1 MLTYIGEFR
10 TYWRTL
16 AAACLGL
23 ALGSALNHY
32 MTNLFGPP
40 LIQEFGWQKSQFA
53 LIGSIALLTIPFV
66 PLAGRFV
73 DRFGPRVAALVG
85 FTVVPL
91 TFFAYSLMTGSIIQ
105 FFAITIVQHIFGIL
119 TTSLVFCR
127 IVVERFDL
135 ARGMALSVAMSGAP
149 LMGAIAVPLVGEVV
163 DAEGW
168 RAGYRLLAAISATGG
183 LIAVILM
190 GRRQRKAAETG
201 ETPKAAAPRLS
212 RAEFGALARTPA
224 FLLLI
229 GGMLLVN
236 LPQVIVSSQLKLV
249 LMESGAASRLA
260 TYIVSLYAIGV
271 VVGRF
276 ICGLALDRV
285 PAHIVAIFAL
295 GLPAVG
301 FMVLA
306 SPAQAGWL
314 LAGAVL
320 VVGLAQGAE
329 GDVGAYITS
338 RKFDLRHYSFIY
350 SFLIVS
356 IGLGAA
362 LGSLMLSATLHFT
375 GTYDL
380 FLVVS
385 ATVTIAGALCFFLTG
400 RYSRA
405 EEPEAAPAAA

>member
-1 MLTYIGEFR
+1 MGEFR
-10 TYWRTL
+10 SGWRTL

-40 LIQEFGWQKSQFA
+40 LIQEFGWERSQFA
-53 LIGSIALLTIPFV
+53 LIGSVGLLTIPFV

-73 DRFGPRVAALVG
+73 DRFGARIAAIVG
-85 FTVVPL
+85 FCVVPM
-91 TFFAYSLMTGSIIQ
+91 TFLAFSMMTGSIVQ
-105 FFAITIVQHIFGIL
+105 FFAITIVQYIFGIL

-135 ARGMALSVAMSGAP
+135 ARGMALSVCMSGPP
-149 LMGAIAVPLVGEVV
+149 LVGAIAVPLVGEVV

-168 RAGYRLLAAISATGG
+168 RAGYRLLAIISAAGG
-183 LIAVILM
+183 VAAVSLM
-190 GRRQRKAAETG
+190 GRQKRKLAQHRDASTAKP
-201 ETPKAAAPRLS
+201 PKLS
-212 RAEFGALARTPA
+212 RSEFGAIARQPA

-229 GGMLLVN
+229 GGMFLCNV
-236 LPQVIVSSQLKLV
+236 PQVLVSSQLKLM
-249 LMESGAASRLA
+249 LMENGAASRVA

-276 ICGLALDRV
+276 ISGLALDRV

-306 SPAQAGWL
+306 SPATAGWM

-320 VVGLAQGAE
+320 LVGLAQGAE

-338 RKFDLRHYSFIY
+338 RKFDMRHYSFIY
-350 SFLIVS
+350 SFLIAS
-356 IGLGAA
+356 MGLAAA
-362 LGSLMLSATLHFT
+362 LGSLLLSATLQTT
-375 GTYDL
+375 GTFDV

-385 ATVTIAGALCFFLTG
+385 ATVTIAGALCFYLTG
-400 RYSRA
+400 RFGA
-405 EEPEAAPAAA
+405 EREIEAEPAAA

>member
-1 MLTYIGEFR
+1 M
-10 TYWRTL
+10 
-16 AAACLGL
+16 AACLGL

-40 LIQEFGWQKSQFA
+40 LIEEFGWEKAHFA
-53 LIGSIALLTIPFV
+53 LIGSIGLLTIPLV
-66 PLAGRFV
+66 PVAGRFV
-73 DRFGPRVAALVG
+73 DRFGARVAALVG
-85 FTVVPL
+85 FSVVPL
-91 TFFAYSLMTGSIIQ
+91 TFFAYSLMTGSILQ

-135 ARGMALSVAMSGAP
+135 ARGMALSICMSGAP

-168 RAGYRLLAAISATGG
+168 RAGYRLLAVISAAGG
-183 LIAVILM
+183 FTAVALM
-190 GRRQRKAAETG
+190 GRQRRKATEVD
-201 ETPKAAAPRLS
+201 EKPPKLS
-212 RAEFGALARTPA
+212 RAEFAAIARNPA

-229 GGMLLVN
+229 GGMFLCN
-236 LPQVIVSSQLKLV
+236 FPQVLVSSQLKLV
-249 LMESGAASRLA
+249 LMENGAASQLA
-260 TYIVSLYAIGV
+260 TYIISLYAIGV

-276 ICGLALDRV
+276 ISGIALDRV

-301 FMVLA
+301 FMILA
-306 SPAQAGWL
+306 SPATAGWM

-320 VVGLAQGAE
+320 LVGLAQGAE

-338 RKFDLRHYSFIY
+338 RKFDMRHYSFIY
-350 SFLIVS
+350 SFLIS
-356 IGLGAA
+356 SMGLAASLGA
-362 LGSLMLSATLHFT
+362 LLLSATLATT
-375 GTYDL
+375 GTFDL

-385 ATVTIAGALCFFLTG
+385 ATVTIAGALCFYLTG
-400 RYSRA
+400 RFGT
-405 EEPEAAPAAA
+405 EQEPEAEPAAA